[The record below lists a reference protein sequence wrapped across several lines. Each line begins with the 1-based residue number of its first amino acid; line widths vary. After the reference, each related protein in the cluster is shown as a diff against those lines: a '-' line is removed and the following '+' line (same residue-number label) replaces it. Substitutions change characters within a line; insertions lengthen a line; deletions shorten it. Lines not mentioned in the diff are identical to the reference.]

1 MLGVKCKPKKKV
13 GLPFLD
19 CYMNL
24 ATEPAAYCVSGKRLQ
39 ILLLFEKKYMYLSG
53 LDFIDV
59 SCYLLAASPP
69 SEAA

>member
-1 MLGVKCKPKKKV
+1 MNLKKKV

-24 ATEPAAYCVSGKRLQ
+24 AGIEPAAYCVSGKRSTTELQ
-39 ILLLFEKKYMYLSG
+39 ILGAENIFSAAKKYMYLSG

-59 SCYLLAASPP
+59 SC
-69 SEAA
+69 

>member
-1 MLGVKCKPKKKV
+1 MNLKKKV

-24 ATEPAAYCVSGKRLQ
+24 AGIEPAAYCVSGKRSTTELQ
-39 ILLLFEKKYMYLSG
+39 ILLLFTKQSKKYMYLSG

-59 SCYLLAASPP
+59 SF
-69 SEAA
+69 